1 MITSRIDNLGVKEMK
16 ATYEVNG
23 FEIKEINPNTCI
35 FTCIPRCEK
44 GIIPVNW
51 LNSKMQIN
59 GFGKAL
65 DYSISIENAGKTREV
80 NLENILLK
88 EKHLIE
94 RDRISRNLPIQS
106 IHASNYLNSSEPYIS
121 NLVSKDN
128 FSDILNIARLFPGNL
143 TSFLGF
149 ECRLGNPDSRSDWA
163 FAISGLN
170 GDRFVFE
177 NLFNNG
183 YLPGQLLVQDEWR
196 QIKQFAKA
204 WADSDSILN
213 DKVQCFWIEFDM
225 PKDNPEVP
233 VPCVFFGP
241 TKVPKN
247 SQVNDY
253 KNYEWLTK
261 VALPIL
267 RGQPLSIALEK
278 NFRNCI
284 EQMPKNSTLFQI
296 GTLLS
301 RSTDGIR
308 VYVNKLQPK
317 QVIPYLNSIGWFD
330 ETGEFSKLTKDIKDM
345 GDRFV
350 LSFDINEDGIG
361 EKIGIE
367 LSYTSKTFQNET
379 RWTKLL
385 DYLVDKDLCLPEK
398 RDALLNYQGS
408 EEDYVDSNM
417 EPLKA
422 ASGNLNKIFTSTIV
436 RYISHVKIVYQPGDI
451 LEAKA
456 YPAVRLFEKS

>member
-1 MITSRIDNLGVKEMK
+1 MK
-16 ATYEVNG
+16 GPN
-23 FEIKEINPNTCI
+23 EINPNTCT

-44 GIIPVNW
+44 GIILPKG
-51 LNSKMQIN
+51 LKSKMQFN
-59 GFGKAL
+59 GFVKSL
-65 DYSISIENAGKTREV
+65 DDSISIENACKTREI
-80 NLENILLK
+80 NLESILLK

-106 IHASNYLNSSEPYIS
+106 IFASNYLNSSEPYITK
-121 NLVSKDN
+121 LVSKEN
-128 FSDILNIARLFPGNL
+128 FREILNIARLFPGNL

-149 ECRLGNPDSRSDWA
+149 ECRLGEPESRTDWA

-177 NLFNNG
+177 NLLTND
-183 YLPGQLLVQDEWR
+183 YLPNQLLIQNEWR
-196 QIKQFAKA
+196 QIKNFAKA

-213 DKVQCFWIEFDM
+213 DKVQCFWLEFDM
-225 PKDNPEVP
+225 PKDFPDIP

-241 TKVPKN
+241 TKLPKN
-247 SQVNDY
+247 SEVNDY
-253 KNYEWLTK
+253 YNYEWLTK

-267 RGQPLSIALEK
+267 RGQPLSKALET
-278 NFRNCI
+278 NLRNCI
-284 EQMPKNSTLFQI
+284 EQMPKNATLFQI

-308 VYVNKLQPK
+308 IYINKLQPK

-330 ETGEFSKLTKDIKDM
+330 ETGEFSKLTRDIKDM
-345 GDRFV
+345 ADRFV

-361 EKIGIE
+361 QKIGIE
-367 LSYTSKTFQNET
+367 LSFTSKTFQKET
-379 RWTKLL
+379 RWSKLL
-385 DYLVDKDLCLPEK
+385 NYLVDKDLCLSEK

-408 EEDYVDSNM
+408 EEDFTDSNI

-436 RYISHVKIVYQPGDI
+436 RYLSHVKIVYQPGDI